1 MAEKVGEIYYDIDLD
16 TAQIIAANQK
26 ARQELDNLG
35 NQAKGAAAGV
45 KTLETQM
52 KTSALSAN
60 FCIPDIPATANV
72 NCYGK
77 KSI

>member
-1 MAEKVGEIYYDIDLD
+1 MAEKVGEIYYDVDLD
-16 TAQIIAANQK
+16 TAQMITANQK

-52 KTSALSAN
+52 KTSAA
-60 FCIPDIPATANV
+60 AV
-72 NCYGK
+72 NRP
-77 KSI
+77 II